1 MSLLDVPLLREYRS
15 YKNNVVKEFYI
26 PVLKEANKY
35 QRAVGFFTSDAL
47 IEISKGISGLILNG
61 GSIELIVSPILNK
74 SDIAAI
80 EEGYDQRQTV
90 ENAIIREFHEPK
102 DDTEKERLAWI
113 SYLIEIGKL
122 DIMVA
127 FTKKKSMA
135 SMFHEKMGIISDA
148 DGNTIAF
155 TGSMNETSNAFFN
168 NYESFDVYCSW
179 KDYECD
185 RVEDKVKAFNQIWKN
200 KESSLEVM
208 QFPKAARDKLLKY
221 RTKTIRPEV
230 DEELAD
236 SYVYDEPEVKF
247 GVNEDIDLYDYQ
259 KEAILQWEKE
269 GFKGIFDM
277 ATGTGKTYT
286 GLGAASWLLKNK
298 GRLAIIIVC
307 PYQHLVEQWVEDI
320 VKFGFRPIIGYSAS
334 PQKKWKEMLKDEI
347 IDYNLE
353 IEDSMCFVT
362 TNATYS
368 SAYVQ
373 QQLNKLEGNILIV
386 VDEAHNFGATKLS
399 KYLRTDIP
407 YRLALSATLERHGDD
422 EGTEKLYRYFG
433 NKCIEY
439 DLERAIA
446 EDKLTPYYYYPIIVH
461 LSPGELEKY
470 QEISNKVAKMCKFD
484 KDGKVELSE
493 AAKMLLIKR
502 ARIVAGAIEKVYALK
517 KLMEKYRED
526 THMLV
531 YCGAT
536 KPFNPDLDESENDED
551 GERQIVMISK
561 MLGFEMNMSVRH
573 FTSNETAKEREDIK
587 KQFADANP
595 YQALI
600 AIKCLD
606 EGVNI
611 PSIKTAFILASS
623 TNPKEYIQRRGRVLR
638 KFPGKEYATI
648 YDFITLPRPLDEVDA
663 FEDNTA
669 EISLA
674 KKEMKRME
682 EFGRIAKNPEATDK
696 VMKEIREAFGLDL
709 LMFSGEEYDYE

>member
-1 MSLLDVPLLREYRS
+1 MSLLDIPLLREYRS

-26 PVLKEANKY
+26 PVLKEATKY

-61 GSIELIVSPILNK
+61 GSIELIVSPILNRA
-74 SDIAAI
+74 DIKAI
-80 EEGYDQRQTV
+80 EDGYDQRKTV
-90 ENAIIREFHEPK
+90 EEAILREFHEPQN
-102 DDTEKERLAWI
+102 DSEKERLAWI
-113 SYLIEIGKL
+113 SHLIEIGKL

-127 FTKKKSMA
+127 FTKKKSVA
-135 SMFHEKMGIISDA
+135 SMFHEKMGIISDT

-179 KDYECD
+179 KEYERD
-185 RVEDKVKAFNQIWKN
+185 RVQDKIDAFEQIWKN

-208 QFPKAARDKLLKY
+208 QFPKAAKEKLLRY
-221 RTKTIRPEV
+221 RTKEIKPEI
-230 DEELAD
+230 DEQLAD

-247 GVNEDIDLYDYQ
+247 GINEDIELYDYQ
-259 KEAILQWEKE
+259 KEAILQWENE
-269 GFKGIFDM
+269 GYKGIFDM
-277 ATGTGKTYT
+277 ATGTGKTFT
-286 GLGAASWLLKNK
+286 GLGAASWLLKNNK
-298 GRLAIIIVC
+298 RLAVIIVC

-320 VKFGFRPIIGYSAS
+320 VRFGFNPTIAFSSS
-334 PQKKWKEMLKDEI
+334 PQKKWKERLKDDV

-353 IEDSMCFVT
+353 IIDTMCLVA
-362 TNATYS
+362 TNATYT

-373 QQLNKLEGNILIV
+373 DQISKISGDILIV
-386 VDEAHNFGATKLS
+386 VDEAHNFGAMRLS
-399 KYLRTDIP
+399 KYLRQDIK
-407 YRLALSATLERHGDD
+407 YRLALSATLERHGDA
-422 EGTEKLYRYFG
+422 EGTKALYDYFG

-446 EDKLTPYYYYPIIVH
+446 EDKLTKYYYHPILVS
-461 LSPGELEKY
+461 LSPDELDKY
-470 QEISNKVAKMCKFD
+470 RELSTKISKACKF
-484 KDGKVELSE
+484 KEDGKVELSE
-493 AAKMLLIKR
+493 EAKTLLIQR
-502 ARIVAGAIEKVYALK
+502 ARLVAGAIEKIDALK
-517 KLMEKYRED
+517 ILMKDYVND
-526 THMLV
+526 NQILV

-536 KPFNPDLDESENDED
+536 RPYNPELDESEQDEE

-561 MLGFEMNMSVRH
+561 MLGLELGMAVRH
-573 FTSNETAKEREDIK
+573 FTSNESAKEREQIK
-587 KQFADANP
+587 YQFAEVNP

-638 KFPGKEYATI
+638 KYPGKEYAVI
-648 YDFITLPRPLDEVDA
+648 YDFITLPRPLKEIDA
-663 FEDNTA
+663 YEDNRA

-674 KKEMKRME
+674 RREILRMK
-682 EFGRIAKNPEATDK
+682 EFGYISKNPEETDR
-696 VMKEIREAFGLDL
+696 MIKEITNAYGLNML
-709 LMFSGEEYDYE
+709 KNQEVDYEL